1 MFVCY
6 FYFCSVFVLCLV
18 FPLLSVSLDCL
29 SHCCQ
34 CLWIVYPIVVSVCGL
49 SVPLLSV
56 RDTDNNGTNNP
67 ETLTTMGQTIQRHW
81 QQWEHQTQTL
91 TTMGQTIHRHW
102 QQSIVVS
109 VSGLSVPL
117 LSVSLD
123 CLSHCC
129 QCLWIV
135 YPIVVS
141 VSELSIHDYALRD
154 YVLYQFLITY
164 SQCL

>member
-1 MFVCY
+1 MLFFFQQRNFVHFYYLRTIVHLRVFYGVHVAHIWSCLCCVVCLFVCY

-29 SHCCQ
+29 SNCCQ
-34 CLWIVYPIVVSVCGL
+34 CLWIVYPIVVSV
-49 SVPLLSV
+49 
-56 RDTDNNGTNNP
+56 
-67 ETLTTMGQTIQRHW
+67 
-81 QQWEHQTQTL
+81 
-91 TTMGQTIHRHW
+91 
-102 QQSIVVS
+102 
-109 VSGLSVPL
+109 SGLSLPL

-154 YVLYQFLITY
+154 YVLYQ
-164 SQCL
+164 

>member
-1 MFVCY
+1 VCLFVCY

-34 CLWIVYPIVVSVCGL
+34 CLWIVYPIVVSV
-49 SVPLLSV
+49 
-56 RDTDNNGTNNP
+56 
-67 ETLTTMGQTIQRHW
+67 
-81 QQWEHQTQTL
+81 
-91 TTMGQTIHRHW
+91 
-102 QQSIVVS
+102 
-109 VSGLSVPL
+109 SGLSIPL

-135 YPIVVS
+135 CPIVVS
-141 VSELSIHDYALRD
+141 VSGLSIPLLSMSLDCLSHCC
-154 YVLYQFLITY
+154 
-164 SQCL
+164 QCLWNVYSWLCPSRLCVIPIKITPVLQLSTWRKIKS